1 MQNYSQLQPW
11 DFQPRKVW
19 GWDSRNLSERATWPH
34 KKLAHMTCQYGGSF
48 KDVQI
53 NILYILKTL
62 NTQLV
67 SCPTIMR
74 LRSFTVWCWLNNP
87 FLAYSKQVRSNGKG
101 IYSENFKNPIP
112 LINDSECRYYSFQI
126 NESIIQNMSRDQL
139 NAVKNKLA
147 NFKVWNSVDNWILEV
162 LAHLKKN
169 AIFKSQIADPRP
181 PSGLYTILSSGCE
194 YTYINWIE

>member
-1 MQNYSQLQPW
+1 
-11 DFQPRKVW
+11 
-19 GWDSRNLSERATWPH
+19 
-34 KKLAHMTCQYGGSF
+34 MTCQNGGSF

-67 SCPTIMR
+67 SCPTNAIKIIHCVV
-74 LRSFTVWCWLNNP
+74 LVKQP
-87 FLAYSKQVRSNGKG
+87 FLAYSKQVGSNGKG

-112 LINDSECRYYSFQI
+112 LINDFKRRYYCFQI

-147 NFKVWNSVDNWILEV
+147 NFKV
-162 LAHLKKN
+162 
-169 AIFKSQIADPRP
+169 
-181 PSGLYTILSSGCE
+181 
-194 YTYINWIE
+194 